1 MQSRILARAS
11 RNTSTPTCKR
21 AGLALTAFFLVAGL
35 SGCLQAPGE
44 PAQREVTVSR
54 SAVTIAGPSGF
65 CIDPAT
71 LRDEEEGAFVL
82 LGNCAAIARAPRQPQ
97 PEVRAL
103 LTAAVQELGS
113 VSIRDQGAEVAEFLK
128 TEDGR
133 ALLSRSGDAS
143 SVGILNT
150 RKSGDVLYLHAYDK
164 SPGYAPGMSSEQWR
178 AMLDIEGAIVSLTV
192 LGFEDDPLSA
202 DAGMATVREFAS
214 IIRRENA
221 K

>member
-1 MQSRILARAS
+1 M
-11 RNTSTPTCKR
+11 RNTFTPTYKR
-21 AGLALTAFFLVAGL
+21 SVLAVVVLCATAAL
-35 SGCLQAPGE
+35 SGCLQVPGE

-65 CIDPAT
+65 CVDPTT
-71 LRDEEEGAFVL
+71 LRDETESAFVL

-97 PEVRAL
+97 PQVRAL
-103 LTAAVQELGS
+103 LTAAVQELGT
-113 VSIRDQGAEVAEFLK
+113 VSIREQGAQVAAFLK
-128 TEDGR
+128 TEEGR
-133 ALLSRSGDAS
+133 ALLSRSGDAA

-164 SPGYAPGMSSEQWR
+164 SPGYAPGMSAEQWR
-178 AMLDIEGAIVSLTV
+178 AMFDVDGAIVSLTV

-221 K
+221 Q